1 MQNVITIADKFFND
15 VNSIKSDMKEIHGEI
30 VNTIKR
36 FLKAWKQL
44 SQEMSKRE
52 LIDLWE
58 ESDMLIYDRD
68 SGDPKFWLL
77 EGAIINW
84 NGRDTTVYLYLKR
97 GDDTL
102 YTNCEIPDITCSA
115 DKTKERYV
123 LLDRFNLNHLME
135 IMNAI
140 RGSLDQFF
148 DNFLQK
154 RISDSVSKIQTKKRK
169 MLL

>member
-15 VNSIKSDMKEIHGEI
+15 VNSIKSDVKEIHGEI

-77 EGAIINW
+77 G
-84 NGRDTTVYLYLKR
+84 
-97 GDDTL
+97 
-102 YTNCEIPDITCSA
+102 
-115 DKTKERYV
+115 
-123 LLDRFNLNHLME
+123 
-135 IMNAI
+135 
-140 RGSLDQFF
+140 
-148 DNFLQK
+148 
-154 RISDSVSKIQTKKRK
+154 
-169 MLL
+169 